1 MPKKNNTLETSLT
14 AIMPFAQRE
23 RLLPN
28 IAKYPLQSLLSFFL
42 FYSYM
47 VSNSSSLL

>member
-28 IAKYPLQSLLSFFL
+28 IAKYPLPSLLSFFSIL
-42 FYSYM
+42 F
-47 VSNSSSLL
+47 LCG